1 MEVSVP
7 LWLALYLR
15 KRNLCRI
22 LPPSYLSV
30 SNLTS
35 VLAHER
41 DPTKDTFA
49 PSDRFPFRHAEVSRA
64 VLDGIGAARSGMGMG
79 IGTAA
84 GGEAFGSGDGNGT
97 AIGTG
102 TGEVER
108 VEAVRVLLEDIA
120 AVRMDKI
127 RKSVHSM
134 SKDNMGKSLSMNE
147 SSGGGAGD
155 GVLEGL
161 PMPIIDVTG
170 IGSAEMVAVKP
181 FLEKAFEDHFKLV
194 RAGIG
199 SSDGENGAGTRAR
212 AVGSARRSRN
222 LQLSSSRRRARRT
235 NANDNSNNDVEDQV
249 GGLHQENENEDDEA
263 MNNVS
268 NDEVD
273 DLDLEEPRADDDGDH
288 DDDSHNDNDNDGDR
302 DANAA
307 PAMSKSIRRYRS

>member
-1 MEVSVP
+1 M
-7 LWLALYLR
+7 
-15 KRNLCRI
+15 
-22 LPPSYLSV
+22 PPSYLSV

-49 PSDRFPFRHAEVSRA
+49 PSDQFPFRHAEVSRA

-79 IGTAA
+79 IGMAA
-84 GGEAFGSGDGNGT
+84 GGEAFGSGDGSGT
-97 AIGTG
+97 GTGAGTGTG

-147 SSGGGAGD
+147 STGGGAGD
-155 GVLEGL
+155 GVMEGL

-199 SSDGENGAGTRAR
+199 SNDGETGAGTRTG

-222 LQLSSSRRRARRT
+222 LRISSSRRKARRT
-235 NANDNSNNDVEDQV
+235 NANDNGNNDVDD
-249 GGLHQENENEDDEA
+249 QENENEDDEA

-268 NDEVD
+268 NDEGD
-273 DLDLEEPRADDDGDH
+273 DLDLQEPHADDDGDH
-288 DDDSHNDNDNDGDR
+288 DDDSHNDNDDDDHDGDG

-307 PAMSKSIRRYRS
+307 PVVSKSIRRYRS